1 MVSPDCETALKGK
14 VPTEQKHCLSSPC
27 SEVAMATGH
36 VSCQGSLRLATLERG
51 PLGGSLVGLGIRFLG
66 SNPGFVVLDM

>member
-1 MVSPDCETALKGK
+1 
-14 VPTEQKHCLSSPC
+14 
-27 SEVAMATGH
+27 MATGH